1 MTLSRQDVERIA
13 ELAALHVD
21 EQQLPQ
27 LTQQIASI
35 LEYVSQLDAADVGS
49 DAATW
54 LAKSPP
60 QPLRPDEVR
69 PADLVSDLRSFAPAL
84 REGVFVVPR
93 LAAMEDE

>member
-1 MTLSRQDVERIA
+1 MSISRRDVERIA

-21 EQQLPQ
+21 EEQLPQ
-27 LTQQIASI
+27 LTQQIARI
-35 LEYVSQLDAADVGS
+35 IDYVSQLEAVDTGS

-54 LAKSPP
+54 LAQAPP

-69 PADLVSDLRSFAPAL
+69 PADLVRDLTSFAPAFK
-84 REGVFVVPR
+84 EGVFVVPR